1 MTIQH
6 VQTKAEIAALLKAAD
21 TQPLKRFG
29 QHFLIDGNLM
39 RRLVA
44 SAELEP
50 DDGVLEVGGGT
61 GGLTDLLVAAA
72 GKVVCVEIDQDLH
85 SVLES
90 RFRERSNFILIQA
103 DVLQSKHRLDP
114 QVIDAIAPLDAD
126 PAGRGGCNKLVA
138 NLPYQ
143 VATPLI
149 MNLLRDH
156 SHVRRLCFTVQA
168 EVGGRITAEPG
179 TRAYGPLSILSQ
191 LLCSVRVE
199 ARLPASTFWPR
210 PAVESVML
218 RMDRK
223 DPALPTHTELRRFCE
238 LVRRTFEHRRKT
250 LRSAMGYVVDDAQV
264 ERVAQSFDATRRPET
279 FTIDEWLAIYQIV
292 QK

>member
-1 MTIQH
+1 MTTQH
-6 VQTKAEIAALLKAAD
+6 VQTKAEIAALLNAAGAPP
-21 TQPLKRFG
+21 QKRFG

-44 SAELEP
+44 GAELEP

-72 GKVVCVEIDQDLH
+72 GKVVCVEIDRNLH

-90 RFRERSNFILIQA
+90 RFVERSNFTLIQA
-103 DVLQSKHRLDP
+103 DVLQSKHKLDP
-114 QVIDAIAPLDAD
+114 RVVEAISPPDAD
-126 PAGRGGCNKLVA
+126 TVGRVGCNKLVA

-168 EVGGRITAEPG
+168 EVGARITAVPG
-179 TRAYGPLSILSQ
+179 TKAYGPLSILSQ
-191 LLCSVRVE
+191 LLCSIRVE
-199 ARLPASTFWPR
+199 ARLPPATFWPK

-218 RMDRK
+218 RLDRK
-223 DPALPTHTELRRFCE
+223 EPALPTHAELQRFCE

-264 ERVAQSFDATRRPET
+264 ERVAGSFDTTRRPET
-279 FTIDEWLAIYQIV
+279 FTIDEWLEIYQIV
-292 QK
+292 YG